1 MVVLLSVLVDVDLVF
16 ILERDSISDDA
27 YKCISGK
34 PSSAKCLDATKVR
47 LLDAIAALLKG
58 NFVQLK
64 TLPKSKVDA
73 KELFGSQDGA
83 IGPPKA

>member
-1 MVVLLSVLVDVDLVF
+1 M
-16 ILERDSISDDA
+16 SDDG

-34 PSSAKCLDATKVR
+34 PSSANCFDATKVR

-73 KELFGSQDGA
+73 KDIFQFSRRCNRTLEGMTEIFN
-83 IGPPKA
+83 K